1 MPNRKRG
8 DGVPR
13 IAPSLL
19 AADFA
24 RLGEEIATATTG
36 GADFMHCDIMDGSF
50 VPAISYGH
58 ELVATVKRHTD
69 IPLDVH
75 LMVVD
80 PSAQVDLFAPLAPE
94 IITFHLEAV
103 DDPAPLIRKINALGI
118 KAGISVKPATPVE
131 PLLDLLPD
139 LGLVLVMT
147 VEPGAGGQ
155 SFMIDMMPKVETL
168 AAAIHAGGHDVLLEV
183 DGGIAAG
190 TIAAAA
196 RAGADTFVA
205 GTAVFRHPNGVA
217 VAIAELKRIAASPDL

>member
-1 MPNRKRG
+1 MIRM
-8 DGVPR
+8 
-13 IAPSLL
+13 APSLL

-24 RLGEEIATATTG
+24 RLGEEVAAATAA

-50 VPAISYGH
+50 VPTISYGH
-58 ELVATVKRHTD
+58 DLVATVKRHTHV
-69 IPLDVH
+69 PLDVH

-80 PSAQVDLFAPLAPE
+80 PSAQVDLFAPLKPA

-103 DDPAPLIRKINALGI
+103 DDPAPLVRKINDLGI
-118 KAGISVKPATPVE
+118 NAGLSVKPGTPVE

-155 SFMIDMMPKVETL
+155 SFMADMMPKVETL
-168 AAAIHAGGHDVLLEV
+168 AAAIDAGGHDVMLEV

-190 TIAAAA
+190 TIATAAA
-196 RAGADTFVA
+196 AGADTFVA
-205 GTAVFRHPNGVA
+205 GTAIFRHPDGVPA
-217 VAIAELKRIAASPDL
+217 AIAELRRLATSHVP